1 MCRLALVVAGLEGVT
16 KALLL
21 PVQDV
26 RITVVTTRR
35 LNVTGFMVMCDAAD
49 DYDGDASVPVVFMML
64 FSAIIIMDVVSM
76 VVERKQE
83 KEKFGGVVHDVC
95 LSDDDCDGR

>member
-1 MCRLALVVAGLEGVT
+1 
-16 KALLL
+16 
-21 PVQDV
+21 
-26 RITVVTTRR
+26 
-35 LNVTGFMVMCDAAD
+35 
-49 DYDGDASVPVVFMML
+49 MML